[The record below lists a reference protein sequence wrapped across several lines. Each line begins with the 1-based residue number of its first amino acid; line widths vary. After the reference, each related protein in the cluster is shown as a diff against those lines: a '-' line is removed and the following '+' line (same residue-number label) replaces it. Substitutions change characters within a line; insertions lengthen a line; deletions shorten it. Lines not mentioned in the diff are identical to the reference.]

1 MERPSGQG
9 GAGEAGREAGE
20 DDRGGEGEV
29 EGKASET
36 RAEEARGEGHDE
48 VVVMSAGTARRA
60 TERTGVNATPY
71 TMFSFVSSVC
81 RCGCGGRSPSRRAAR
96 LSLLRRRKTRR

>member
-60 TERTGVNATPY
+60 TEVISKR
-71 TMFSFVSSVC
+71 
-81 RCGCGGRSPSRRAAR
+81 
-96 LSLLRRRKTRR
+96 SLLFS